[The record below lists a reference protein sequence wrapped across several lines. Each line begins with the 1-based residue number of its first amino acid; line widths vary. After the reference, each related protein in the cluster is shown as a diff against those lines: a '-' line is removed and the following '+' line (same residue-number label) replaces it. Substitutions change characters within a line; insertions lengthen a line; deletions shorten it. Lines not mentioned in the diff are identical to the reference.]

1 MIKISL
7 TSVSILTVILCILK
21 LEGIITISWLWCFG
35 FIWMPIAIFITIMF
49 LIILYYVIKALLSK

>member
-21 LEGIITISWLWCFG
+21 LEGIITIGWLWCFG
-35 FIWMPIAIFITIMF
+35 FIWMPIAVLIVIIF
-49 LIILYYVIKALLSK
+49 LIVLFYIMKALLSK